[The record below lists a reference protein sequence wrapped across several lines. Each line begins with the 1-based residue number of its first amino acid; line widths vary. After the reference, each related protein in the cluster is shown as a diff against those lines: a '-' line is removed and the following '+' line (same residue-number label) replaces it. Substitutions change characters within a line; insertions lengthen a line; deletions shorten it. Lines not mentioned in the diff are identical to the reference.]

1 MNRVQMRTTI
11 KTLASLIG
19 IAVIATVLPA
29 QAATPTV
36 SAKVKA
42 QLLYLVEEEKLA
54 HDVYTALDAVSI
66 SPKFS
71 NISDAEQ
78 THMDYISALLVTY
91 GIKNPT
97 IGKAAGEFTNKSL
110 AALYKTLVTKGKKS
124 AIDALQVGILIEEKD
139 LTDLETLSKT
149 VKKADI
155 KNIST
160 NRIIFASDFGHFV
173 ISFMWKRF
181 NFKIFLLERKTKQAT
196 KTKNARYS
204 KDPIRKL

>member
-1 MNRVQMRTTI
+1 MRTTV

-36 SAKVKA
+36 SATVKA

-66 SPKFS
+66 SPKFK

-78 THMDYISALLVTY
+78 THMDFVSALLVTY

-139 LTDLETLSKT
+139 LADLATLSKT
-149 VKKADI
+149 VKKTDI
-155 KNIST
+155 KTAI
-160 NRIIFASDFGHFV
+160 A
-173 ISFMWKRF
+173 
-181 NFKIFLLERKTKQAT
+181 FLKKGSENHLAAFQR
-196 KTKNARYS
+196 
-204 KDPIRKL
+204 

>member
-1 MNRVQMRTTI
+1 MNRVLMRTTV

-36 SAKVKA
+36 SATTKA
-42 QLLYLVEEEKLA
+42 QLLYLVEEEKFA
-54 HDVYTALDAVSI
+54 RDVYAALDAVSV
-66 SPKFS
+66 SPKFK
-71 NISDAEQ
+71 NISGSEQ

-139 LTDLETLSKT
+139 LADLATLSKT
-149 VKKADI
+149 VKKTDI
-155 KNIST
+155 KTAI
-160 NRIIFASDFGHFV
+160 A
-173 ISFMWKRF
+173 
-181 NFKIFLLERKTKQAT
+181 FLKKGSENHLAAFQR
-196 KTKNARYS
+196 
-204 KDPIRKL
+204 

>member
-19 IAVIATVLPA
+19 IAVIATALPA

-36 SAKVKA
+36 NSTVKA

-66 SPKFS
+66 SPKFK
-71 NISDAEQ
+71 NISGAEQ

-97 IGKAAGEFTNKSL
+97 IGKKAGVFTNKELS
-110 AALYKTLVTKGKKS
+110 ALYKTLVAKGKKS

-139 LTDLETLSKT
+139 LGDLAKLSKSIT
-149 VKKADI
+149 QADI
-155 KNIST
+155 KTAVAFLKKGSENHLAA
-160 NRIIFASDFGHFV
+160 F
-173 ISFMWKRF
+173 KR
-181 NFKIFLLERKTKQAT
+181 
-196 KTKNARYS
+196 
-204 KDPIRKL
+204 